1 MSLSEDLLEIEQL
14 QLSAASTLKTLCKH
28 HVGKYGRRNFP
39 KTLVKLSKLL
49 IRLCSALRVVAE
61 PVGGKVLI
69 GVGISK
75 EKSKVFQTLELE
87 KLVKNLED
95 VYISCHKSLFFNKL
109 TEKTVDRLLEKF
121 DKLVHAVALRDFGSK
136 EISGILKSYDGF
148 TTSPRR
154 SLAIVIAAGR
164 NYGRPLH

>member
-14 QLSAASTLKTLCKH
+14 QLSAACTLKTLCKH

-39 KTLVKLSKLL
+39 KTLV
-49 IRLCSALRVVAE
+49 
-61 PVGGKVLI
+61 
-69 GVGISK
+69 
-75 EKSKVFQTLELE
+75 